1 MKFVDISMDLHN
13 HKSSAVQKLAL
24 TQIGLIFSL
33 FSVINSSNS
42 SRYTFARST
51 AKMSINP
58 VVISSSVKQTA
69 TVIFLHG
76 LGDSGNGWAE
86 AMTQI
91 RQPYVK
97 VICPSA
103 SPMPVSLNQGFR
115 MPSWFDLFTL
125 DESGP
130 EDENG
135 IKEAAKLV
143 HSLIDREIETSN
155 VPSSR
160 IALGGFSQGGALAL
174 YSAFTYNKPLAGVM
188 ALSCWIPLHKTFPA
202 AAISN
207 KDMPIIQCHGD
218 CDPIVPLKW
227 GQLTASI
234 LKSFA
239 KNTELKTYRGLMHS
253 SSDMELKDLKK
264 FLETVLPPV

>member
-1 MKFVDISMDLHN
+1 MRFVDISMDLHN

-33 FSVINSSNS
+33 FSVINSSNN
-42 SRYTFARST
+42 TFANSV
-51 AKMSINP
+51 ANMNP
-58 VVISSSVKQTA
+58 VVISSSAKQSA

-86 AMTQI
+86 AMTRI

-130 EDENG
+130 EDDEG
-135 IKEAAKLV
+135 IKKAAKIV
-143 HSLIDREIETSN
+143 HSLIDREIETYN
-155 VPSSR
+155 IPSSR

-174 YSAFTYNKPLAGVM
+174 YSAFTYDKPLAGVM

-207 KDMPIIQCHGD
+207 KDMPIMQCHGD

-253 SSDMELKDLKK
+253 SSDAELKDLKK
-264 FLETVLPPV
+264 FMDVILPPV

>member
-1 MKFVDISMDLHN
+1 MDSYN
-13 HKSSAVQKLAL
+13 HKSSAVPVRKS
-24 TQIGLIFSL
+24 TQLYSITTESIVFRVILISCFIASL
-33 FSVINSSNS
+33 SAVSLS
-42 SRYTFARST
+42 
-51 AKMSINP
+51 KMSINP
-58 VVISSSVKQTA
+58 VVIPTSVKQTA

-91 RQPYVK
+91 RQPYMK

-130 EDENG
+130 EDESG
-135 IKEAAKLV
+135 IKEAAKVV
-143 HSLIDREIETSN
+143 HKMIDREIETSN

-174 YSAFTYNKPLAGVM
+174 YSAFTYPKPLAGIM
-188 ALSCWIPLHKTFPA
+188 ALSCWVPLHKTFPA
-202 AAISN
+202 AAIGN
-207 KDMPIIQCHGD
+207 KDVPIIQCHGD

-227 GQLTASI
+227 GQLSASI

-239 KNTELKTYRGLMHS
+239 KNIELKTYRGLMHS
-253 SSDMELKDLKK
+253 SSDTEMKDLKK
-264 FLETVLPPV
+264 FLEKVLPLI